1 MSCESDRVQLGYLG
15 ESFDMLI
22 KQGAG
27 FGPFEFELELEDE
40 ETGEVIPYD
49 LTGGTVICEIR
60 RKGLDTGTP
69 VATPTCTILAPN
81 KFTLAMTDN
90 QTAAIP
96 AGELVTDKT
105 SQYVFDIVFQP
116 PSAGDIEPLYYGNA
130 TCARRVSKPSIT

>member
-1 MSCESDRVQLGYLG
+1 MSCDSDRIQLGYIG

-49 LTGGTVICEIR
+49 LTGGTIICEIR
-60 RKGLDTGTP
+60 KKGLDTGTP
-69 VATPTCTILAPN
+69 VASPTCTIIDVN
-81 KFTLAMTDN
+81 KFTIAMTDN

-96 AGELVTDKT
+96 AGELQTDKA
-105 SQYVFDIVFQP
+105 SQYVHDVVFRP
-116 PSAGDIEPLYYGNA
+116 ASGDIEPLYYGNA
-130 TCARRVSKPSIT
+130 ICARRVSKPSIT

>member
-27 FGPFEFELELEDE
+27 FGPFEFELALEDE

-60 RKGLDTGTP
+60 RKGLDTGAP
-69 VATPTCTILAPN
+69 VATPTCTIIVPN

-96 AGELVTDKT
+96 AGELQTDKA
-105 SQYVFDIVFQP
+105 SQYVHDIVFRP
-116 PSAGDIEPLYYGNA
+116 PGGGDIEPLYYGNVI
-130 TCARRVSKPSIT
+130 CARRVAKPSIT